1 MNRKTLE
8 AKKSVIPECVLRLN
22 PFFPEERAYSRLLNP
37 DWINQMVP
45 LLYYVI
51 LSDDGTFLQYNYI
64 LSQCFEKCLFIGRK
78 FYDVSKISNRHA
90 DILTVNSSW

>member
-37 DWINQMVP
+37 D
-45 LLYYVI
+45 
-51 LSDDGTFLQYNYI
+51 
-64 LSQCFEKCLFIGRK
+64 
-78 FYDVSKISNRHA
+78 
-90 DILTVNSSW
+90 